1 MIGIIVNGVWQ
12 PGIGDPT
19 FMGWAI
25 TIGYLAS
32 AVSCAAVAIRDAL
45 RQPRPATR
53 HTWRFW
59 VILSAMLLLLGLNKQ
74 LDLQTWLWLAGR
86 SIARE
91 QGWYE
96 QRRWVQV
103 AFTAGIAISGIV
115 LLAALFK
122 FSYLGHGRYLVALTG
137 VTFLVCF
144 IVIRTI
150 SIENVDRFLGIPVG
164 PMNVNRLLEAAGIV
178 LVLAAS
184 LYANARRSNG
194 TDPAFREGAARR
206 DS

>member
-25 TIGYLAS
+25 TIGYLA
-32 AVSCAAVAIRDAL
+32 AAASCAALAIRDAL
-45 RQPRPATR
+45 RQPSPAPR

-59 VILSAMLLLLGLNKQ
+59 ALLSILLLALGINKQ

-86 SIARE
+86 QMARE

-103 AFTAGIAISGIV
+103 AFTAGIALAGLV

-122 FSYLGHGRYLVALTG
+122 FSYLGHGRYIVALTG

-144 IVIRTI
+144 VVIRTI
-150 SIENVDRFLGIPVG
+150 SIENVDRFLGISVG
-164 PMNVNRLLEAAGIV
+164 PMNMNRLLEAGGVI

-184 LYANARRSNG
+184 LYANGVR
-194 TDPAFREGAARR
+194 PRE
-206 DS
+206 